1 MAVMDRGPPLAD
13 AEGMLMAERTDPTK
27 MQAALR
33 LELAKAVAGRE
44 FPDDI
49 VASVA
54 KQLVYAHEKWPI
66 HRIDVCVY
74 GICIDRFVPVERY
87 REVLDGLLGD
97 DLPIRK
103 VELFPWG
110 IIDWD
115 VVQIRVEQK
124 IPELAGLTRGH

>member
-1 MAVMDRGPPLAD
+1 MDRGPPLAD
-13 AEGMLMAERTDPTK
+13 MEGMLMAERTDPTK
-27 MQAALR
+27 IQTALR

-44 FPDDI
+44 FPDDV
-49 VASVA
+49 VASVT
-54 KQLVYAHEKWPI
+54 KQLVFAHEKWPI

-74 GICIDRFVPVERY
+74 GICIDRFVPVDRY
-87 REVLDGLLGD
+87 REVLEVLLTD

-115 VVQIRVEQK
+115 IVQIRVEQK